1 MNEKKIIIFPGAFN
15 PPHNTHVN
23 MAYTCLQNIIDVD
36 KLIFVPVGDMYNK
49 NYLEKSFHRY
59 NMLNLVCNEN
69 SKLEVSDIEIKNKR
83 QLFTYE
89 TLDFFSEEYKDKNI
103 YLLIGTD
110 NLKEFDI
117 WRMYE
122 YILEKYKI
130 IVVNR
135 SNDNAYEI
143 IRNNQNLSK
152 YIDSFI
158 VLDNIKSDLSS
169 TKIRR
174 ILKKSVNDILQD
186 LPLCIQKYIIENKLY
201 L

>member
-1 MNEKKIIIFPGAFN
+1 MNEKIIIFPGAFN
-15 PPHNTHVN
+15 PPHNTHFN
-23 MAYTCLQNIIDVD
+23 MAYACLQNITDID

-49 NYLEKSFHRY
+49 NHLEKSFHRY
-59 NMLNLVCNEN
+59 NMLNLICNEN
-69 SKLEVSDIEIKNKR
+69 PKLDVSDVEIKNKR

-89 TLDFFSEEYKDKNI
+89 TLDFFAEEYKDKNI

-122 YILEKYKI
+122 YILKKYKI

-135 SNDNAYEI
+135 GCDDTYEI
-143 IRNNQNLSK
+143 IRNNQNLNK

-169 TKIRR
+169 TKIRET
-174 ILKKSVNDILQD
+174 LKKSVNDILQD